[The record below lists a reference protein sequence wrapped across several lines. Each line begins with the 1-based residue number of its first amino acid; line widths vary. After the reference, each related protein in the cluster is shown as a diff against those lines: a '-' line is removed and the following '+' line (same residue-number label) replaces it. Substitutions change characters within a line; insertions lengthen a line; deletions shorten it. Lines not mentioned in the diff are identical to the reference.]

1 MKFLILCSKPP
12 VPANDGGTLASKAL
26 LDGLLNTGHSVEV
39 LAIGTEKHPLPTD
52 LRSIEKYGLEGLP
65 LQTFPNKYKA
75 FKAVV
80 TGENYHVSR
89 FYSKRF
95 TELIE
100 KKMSITSYDALI
112 LDGLNTMVYL
122 KKIRAMY
129 KRKVY
134 YRAHNIESHLWET
147 RLKETENPIE
157 KYFTKRLVNRLKAFE
172 KRVIHEVDG
181 LIPISRIDLDWFK
194 QEGVEASFLLP
205 FAFNF
210 KNRQLKKED
219 VPSKPFS
226 VGFLGALDWEPN
238 IQGVKWFIE
247 CVWPIV
253 QRDLPQCQ
261 LTIAGRNAVSYF
273 TTLQGENIAFI
284 GEVEDAMQFML
295 SQKVLIN
302 PLFSGSGMR
311 VKQAEAMSLAC
322 AVVSTVKGAEGI
334 DMGENKSLVS
344 DDPQKFAE
352 IIVQLLQNEEL
363 HQRVTQENRKLAEN
377 QFDLEKNT
385 QSLVRW
391 MQE

>member
-52 LRSIEKYGLEGLP
+52 LRSIEKYGLEGVP

-75 FKAVV
+75 FKAIV

-89 FYSKRF
+89 FYSKTF

-100 KKMSITSYDALI
+100 KKINITSYDALI

-122 KKIRAMY
+122 KEIRAMY
-129 KRKVY
+129 KGKVY
-134 YRAHNIESHLWET
+134 YRAHNIESHLWDT

-181 LIPISRIDLDWFK
+181 LIAISPIDLDWFK

-210 KNRQLKKED
+210 KNRQVKQEA
-219 VPSKPFS
+219 VASKPFS

-261 LTIAGRNAVSYF
+261 FTIAGRNAVSYF
-273 TTLQGENIAFI
+273 SALQGEKVAFI
-284 GEVEDAMQFML
+284 GEVEDAMQFIL

-322 AVVSTVKGAEGI
+322 AVVSTIKGAEGI
-334 DMGENKSLVS
+334 DMGVNESLVS
-344 DDPQKFAE
+344 DDPEKFAE

-385 QSLVRW
+385 QLLVRW